1 MSPPDC
7 EDWSTT
13 VDLLFSLWGQIMQQ
27 LRQGIKLKKVS
38 QDKTPAEFALTPYEM
53 LMDDIRGRKY
63 KLNHVEAEAFP
74 AAVKTDARDKI
85 LEFIRS
91 RPPLRPV
98 GERRLKPVRK
108 ESTARE
114 IILETIRDPAAG
126 QQTLKK
132 IYRRPSTNNMLEEM
146 KKKRRHGVISE
157 ESPVK
162 AERNSPRATRPT
174 LTERSR
180 TSLSLLNLTV
190 SEVSHIRAELTKA
203 QLEDKN
209 LPKELLSNI
218 SQGKTCFV
226 CMNVR
231 FGVLNWS
238 YPCTFCKKSVRT
250 KCKL

>member
-1 MSPPDC
+1 
-7 EDWSTT
+7 
-13 VDLLFSLWGQIMQQ
+13 MQQ
-27 LRQGIKLKKVS
+27 LRRGIKLKKVS

-63 KLNHVEAEAFP
+63 KLNHVEVE

-98 GERRLKPVRK
+98 GERSLKPRRK

-114 IILETIRDPAAG
+114 LILETIRDPAGG
-126 QQTLKK
+126 QRALRK
-132 IYRRPSTNNMLEEM
+132 INRRPSSNNVLEDM
-146 KKKRRHGVISE
+146 KKKRRQGVILE
-157 ESPVK
+157 ESPLR
-162 AERNSPRATRPT
+162 AERKSSRLPR
-174 LTERSR
+174 LTMTEPSR

-190 SEVSHIRAELTKA
+190 SEVAHIRAELTKA

-209 LPKELLSNI
+209 LPKELLSSI

-231 FGVLNWS
+231 FGVLHWS
-238 YPCTFCKKSVRT
+238 YICSFCKKSVRISLT
-250 KCKL
+250 IENI

>member
-1 MSPPDC
+1 
-7 EDWSTT
+7 
-13 VDLLFSLWGQIMQQ
+13 MQQ
-27 LRQGIKLKKVS
+27 LRRGIKLKKVS

-63 KLNHVEAEAFP
+63 KLNHVEVE

-98 GERRLKPVRK
+98 GERSLKPRRK

-114 IILETIRDPAAG
+114 LILETIRDPAGG
-126 QQTLKK
+126 QRALRK
-132 IYRRPSTNNMLEEM
+132 INRRPSSNNVLEDM
-146 KKKRRHGVISE
+146 KKKRCPLR
-157 ESPVK
+157 
-162 AERNSPRATRPT
+162 AERKSSRLPR
-174 LTERSR
+174 LTVTEPSR

-190 SEVSHIRAELTKA
+190 SEVAHIRAELTKA

-209 LPKELLSNI
+209 LPKELLSSI

-231 FGVLNWS
+231 FGVLHWS
-238 YPCTFCKKSVRT
+238 YICSFCKKSVRISLT
-250 KCKL
+250 IENI